1 MIGRWRS
8 FRSATLALLATVVLA
23 GCQPSRTAPGNV
35 FDPPAPAISSSSTMS
50 PSPPPGIPGI
60 MSVDE
65 FRSLLIGKTWM
76 SYEPRHGTQVTY
88 IAADG
93 SAFLWY
99 PGNRVI
105 LPSRWAIVQQRQHFM
120 YDHPELGR
128 MQSMESTAVICFQY
142 AGTSANPV
150 TGNTS
155 GLECANSSVWQRY
168 HHDSRQGD
176 VLGLSTMVTPPFPL
190 SKDKSTLAL
199 LLRRTKSVQSKG
211 Q

>member
-1 MIGRWRS
+1 MMAFRRS
-8 FRSATLALLATVVLA
+8 FPGVFLALSGTISLAA
-23 GCQPSRTAPGNV
+23 CQASNTAPGNV
-35 FDPPAPAISSSSTMS
+35 FDPPAPAISSSPTIS
-50 PSPPPGIPGI
+50 PPPPPGIPGI

-65 FRSLLIGKTWM
+65 LRALVAGKTWM

-93 SAFLWY
+93 RAFLWY
-99 PGNRVI
+99 PGNRII
-105 LPSRWAIVQQRQHFM
+105 LPSRWTIVQRRQHFM

-150 TGNTS
+150 TGNTT
-155 GLECANSSVWQRY
+155 GLECANSAVWQKY

-190 SKDKSTLAL
+190 SKDKTTLASL
-199 LLRRTKSVQSKG
+199 LQRTKSVQNRG
-211 Q
+211 H